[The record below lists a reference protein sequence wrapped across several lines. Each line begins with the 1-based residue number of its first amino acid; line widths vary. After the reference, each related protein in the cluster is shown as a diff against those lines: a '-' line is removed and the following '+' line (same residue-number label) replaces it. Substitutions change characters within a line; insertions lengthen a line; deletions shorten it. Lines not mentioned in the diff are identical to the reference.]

1 MDKGSDQ
8 TKLIATYFGAAFGIL
23 QIVDIVIDR
32 VDLPAEIINYLLIA
46 IIIGFIG
53 ILFYLY
59 IPSLKNA
66 KIEKIKD
73 KKKNKNKEQ
82 NAGVWTDRA
91 PSTSPWSEIRFSAEI
106 RPP

>member
-1 MDKGSDQ
+1 MDKRSDQ

-32 VDLPAEIINYLLIA
+32 VDLPPEIINYLLIA

-53 ILFYLY
+53 ILFYSY

-66 KIEKIKD
+66 KIETIENIKFG
-73 KKKNKNKEQ
+73 KRPIAYIKSSNQSLTKKNL
-82 NAGVWTDRA
+82 
-91 PSTSPWSEIRFSAEI
+91 
-106 RPP
+106 